1 MEKAKYPV
9 CRNILNSSGKCNLQ
23 NQLNNLGVGSR
34 WLDFLLLEDSEKGM
48 YRKQKK
54 LRTIMPMAVQSL
66 VRLFLL
72 ATWTNAVDF
81 YEIRE
86 IL

>member
-9 CRNILNSSGKCNLQ
+9 CRNILNSSGKYNLQ
-23 NQLNNLGVGSR
+23 NQLNNLGAGSR
-34 WLDFLLLEDSEKGM
+34 WLVFLVLKDSEKGM

-54 LRTIMPMAVQSL
+54 LRTIMPMAVRSL

-72 ATWTNAVDF
+72 ATWTSAVDF